1 MKALYLHACKKVKKK
16 NLVGCNKNVGA
27 FARNP
32 IKMRKW
38 EEI

>member
-1 MKALYLHACKKVKKK
+1 MHARRSKRK

-32 IKMRKW
+32 KN
-38 EEI
+38 EEMGRDLKGH

>member
-1 MKALYLHACKKVKKK
+1 MHARRSKKK
-16 NLVGCNKNVGA
+16 NLVGSNKNVGA

-32 IKMRKW
+32 IKMKKL

>member
-1 MKALYLHACKKVKKK
+1 MHARRSKKK
-16 NLVGCNKNVGA
+16 NLVGCNKSVDA